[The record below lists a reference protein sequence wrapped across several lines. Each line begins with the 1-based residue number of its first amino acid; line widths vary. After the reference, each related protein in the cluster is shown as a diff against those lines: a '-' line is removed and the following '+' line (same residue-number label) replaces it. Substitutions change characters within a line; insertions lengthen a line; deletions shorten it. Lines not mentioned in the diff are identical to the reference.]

1 MDEEAR
7 DPARLEVILVL
18 IARARKRIAALTIER
33 FVEDDDEIDLLA
45 YRLAMLGE
53 TASKLSP
60 ELRARYPHIPWKQ
73 MYGLRNMIAHEYMR
87 VTPTRIWHTATVEL
101 EAIEAVCRTEL
112 ARLAP

>member
-33 FVEDDDEIDLLA
+33 FVELA